1 MNIHGYRQ
9 TRVHTFIPIHTF
21 IPPLVLAP
29 TSACGKRRDIHTFRC
44 KYKRESSYVP
54 GPYIINKSVT
64 GAFLAATS
72 LGRLAQLSLPHQRT
86 RAHSLPRS
94 CLLSLLISRDTGRKH
109 THARPARR
117 TWPVCIF
124 SEAHLARIN
133 THIGPGT

>member
-86 RAHSLPRS
+86 RAHFLPHS
-94 CLLSLLISRDTGRKH
+94 CLFKRTGDVGRLAHRKYLLVAKCL
-109 THARPARR
+109 PVVFNRR
-117 TWPVCIF
+117 FKDIF
-124 SEAHLARIN
+124 EEHPR
-133 THIGPGT
+133 